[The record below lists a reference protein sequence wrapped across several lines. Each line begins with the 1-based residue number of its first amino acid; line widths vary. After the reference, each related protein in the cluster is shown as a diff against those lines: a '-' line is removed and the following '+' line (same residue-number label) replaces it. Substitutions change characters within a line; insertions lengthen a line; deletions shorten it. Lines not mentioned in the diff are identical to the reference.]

1 MHQAKI
7 TDNLTYPEHSKTHK
21 VFFGIA
27 ILGTLASVIGLFT
40 DTQQFFFSYLTSFTF
55 FVSISLA
62 CLFFVML
69 HHITRSEYGVTL
81 RRIPETFGY
90 FFPVF
95 GLLFIPIIIGIFL
108 GIDDF
113 YLWTNEELLASS
125 ALIAG
130 KTPYLNVPF
139 FIGRNIFY
147 FAVWSYLGYKLY
159 HNSVKMDETG
169 DWGLD
174 TAQRK
179 VSGPGLF
186 IFSFTLAFASF
197 DWLMSL
203 DPPWFSTMFGVY
215 FFAMS
220 FQVFFAVI
228 ILVVLYLHKK
238 GLLTNTIR
246 LPHLHDMSRLF
257 FGFTAFYAYIAF
269 SQFFLIYYANIPEE
283 TLWYYHRLE
292 GSWEGFT
299 FLLLFGRFVVP
310 FIVLIAANAKS
321 NMKIVGA
328 MSVLIVIMHFIEI
341 HWIVMP
347 TLHHYGIA
355 FHWLDISTL
364 LAVGGLFL
372 GLFFWQFRKNNMV
385 ATNDPKLAASLGKH

>member
-1 MHQAKI
+1 MQEAKI
-7 TDNLTYPEHSKTHK
+7 TDNLTYPEQANTHK
-21 VFFGIA
+21 VFFGLA
-27 ILGTLASVIGLFT
+27 MVGALASLLGAFT

-81 RRIPETFGY
+81 RRIPETLSY

-95 GLLFIPIIIGIFL
+95 AILFIPIIVGIMM
-108 GIDDF
+108 GVEEF
-113 YLWTNEELLASS
+113 YLWTDDELLASS
-125 ALIAG
+125 DLIAG

-139 FIGRNIFY
+139 FIARNVLY
-147 FAVWSYLGYKLY
+147 FGIWSYLGYKLY
-159 HNSVKMDETG
+159 KNSTQMDETG
-169 DWGLD
+169 DWGLE

-179 VSGPGLF
+179 ISGPGIFLF
-186 IFSFTLAFASF
+186 GFTVAFASF

-220 FQVFFAVI
+220 FQVFFAVV
-228 ILVVLYLHKK
+228 ILMVLWFHRK
-238 GLLTNTIR
+238 GLLTNSIR

-257 FGFTAFYAYIAF
+257 FGFTVFYAYIAF

-283 TLWYYHRLE
+283 TLWFYHRLE

-299 FLLLFGRFVVP
+299 YLLLFGRFVIP
-310 FIVLIAANAKS
+310 FIVLLAAKAKS
-321 NMKIVGA
+321 NMKITGA
-328 MSVLIVIMHFIEI
+328 MAILIVVMHFIETY
-341 HWIVMP
+341 WIIMP
-347 TLHHYGIA
+347 ALHHYGIE
-355 FHWLDISTL
+355 FHWLDVTTL
-364 LAVGGLFL
+364 IAIGGLYM
-372 GLFFWQFRKNNMV
+372 GLFFNQFRKKNMV
-385 ATNDPKLAASLGKH
+385 ATNDPKLAASLSKH